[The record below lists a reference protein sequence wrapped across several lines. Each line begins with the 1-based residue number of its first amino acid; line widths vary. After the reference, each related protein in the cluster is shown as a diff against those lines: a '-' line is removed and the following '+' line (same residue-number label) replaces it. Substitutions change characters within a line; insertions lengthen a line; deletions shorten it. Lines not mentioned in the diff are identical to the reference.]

1 MNESECYFP
10 QKIRVLKYIAT
21 YECNTFL
28 CLLRQQILH
37 VRKKKKKFFLS
48 LLGKPWYLKI
58 LSYKSQSSEIYLIY
72 VKTN

>member
-37 VRKKKKKFFLS
+37 VRKKKKRVFF
-48 LLGKPWYLKI
+48 KPFGETLVFENFK
-58 LSYKSQSSEIYLIY
+58 LQKSI
-72 VKTN
+72 